1 MSESMDIAFL
11 LVTMSPMNSCP
22 SDVADMIS
30 SIINP
35 ILENNCDT
43 HLALVKY
50 KSENDIRVPTV
61 YPFTTSVSTFKN
73 WFTTSDA
80 PVQQHSH
87 KGTIEILDS
96 LRIALDLDWRTA
108 SDDRCHEKI
117 VFLITDGLPCQKF
130 VNPKI
135 IENDDNLCA
144 CNDLWAMSDEFVKQN
159 MTIVIIGFGSI
170 VTICDDFYGS
180 IATNTGGEYIP
191 ITNASNILC
200 SSIQAILTQGDTLS
214 QSLRH
219 IKREEFEKNSSYHH
233 SIMRNKDQSEM
244 KHSQIMAQQGAW
256 LLNKLCR
263 ANL

>member
-11 LVTMSPMNSCP
+11 LVTMSPMNSVP
-22 SDVADMIS
+22 SDVTNMIS
-30 SIINP
+30 SVISS
-35 ILENNCDT
+35 ILKNNCDI

-50 KSENDIRVPTV
+50 ISDNDIRVPTV
-61 YPFTTSVSTFKN
+61 HPFTTSVSTFRN
-73 WFTTSDA
+73 WLTTSDA

-96 LRIALDLDWRTA
+96 LRIALGLDWRTT

-117 VFLITDGLPCQKF
+117 VFLITDGFPCQKF

-144 CNDLWAMSDEFVKQN
+144 CNDLWVISDEFVKQK
-159 MTIVIIGFGSI
+159 MTIVIVGFGSI
-170 VTICDDFYGS
+170 VAICDGFYGS

-200 SSIQAILTQGDTLS
+200 SSIQTILTQGDTLS

-219 IKREEFEKNSSYHH
+219 IKREEFERNSSYRH
-233 SIMRNKDQSEM
+233 SIVQNKDQSEI

-256 LLNKLCR
+256 LLDDLTR